1 MAEPTPPPD
10 LALPNWLYRR
20 KIIFRS
26 LSFCALC
33 ASAVVLSTCLALFL
47 NVFFQF
53 SLDAS
58 VVQLMT
64 TILYTAAFVGTSII
78 GSYVFGANSDYANAR
93 QHAQQLLQHAV
104 ELKSKETI

>member
-1 MAEPTPPPD
+1 MSEPTPPSD

-26 LSFCALC
+26 LTFCALC

-47 NVFFQF
+47 NVVFKFA
-53 SLDAS
+53 LDPS

-93 QHAQQLLQHAV
+93 QHALQLLQHAIEV
-104 ELKSKETI
+104 KSNDIT